1 MNAPRPLTPPQLAFV
16 HQPRQ
21 TGFPWLD
28 ALRERAWGAYQRVGL
43 PGPRLDEWKYA
54 DTHPLT
60 QMELRLPGGEVPPA
74 VNAQVGIEGLD
85 GPRAVFLDG
94 VFHPGLS
101 RLDGLPRGVRVR
113 PVMEALAEDGE
124 GLSRVFGLIAD
135 LEGPDGG
142 LRALNLALAEQG
154 VVVEV
159 DEGTAVEAPLVLI
172 HLVSDEGL
180 APQWRHLVILG
191 EGARLTLVEHYQG
204 LGRHWHNAVTEID
217 LGAHAELDHVRLYEA
232 GEGGI
237 HTHEAWV
244 RVDRDGRYQSCAA
257 TAGARLARPYTA
269 VSLDA
274 PGAHAGLYGV
284 YGGSGP
290 QQTDHSTRT
299 DHRAP
304 HTTSVQLFKGVLGEK
319 ARGAYTGRVVVH
331 PGAQKIQAEQ
341 RNANLLLSR
350 DAEADARPQL
360 EIYADDVQCAHGA
373 TVGELD
379 RDALFYLRARG
390 IGEAE
395 ARAMLTRAFVED
407 VLDAFPLL
415 PAARWAR
422 ERLAQGGAA

>member
-1 MNAPRPLTPPQLAFV
+1 MSTPRPLQAPTLALARP
-16 HQPRQ
+16 PRQ

-28 ALRERAWGAYQRVGL
+28 ALRGRAWESFQRLGL

-60 QMELRLPGGEVPPA
+60 QSELRLPTGEVPPA
-74 VNAQVGIEGLD
+74 VSAQVGIDGID

-101 RLDGLPRGVRVR
+101 RLDDLPAGLRVR
-113 PVMEALAEDGE
+113 PLMEALAEDGE
-124 GLSRVFGLIAD
+124 RLSRHYGLIAD
-135 LEGPDGG
+135 LDGADAG
-142 LRALNLALAEQG
+142 LRALDLALAEQG
-154 VVVEV
+154 AVIEV
-159 DEGTAVEAPLVLI
+159 AAGTEVAVPLSLV

-204 LGRHWHNAVTEID
+204 LGTHWHNAVTEID
-217 LGAHAELDHVRLYEA
+217 LGARAELDHLRLYEA
-232 GEGGI
+232 GEGGV
-237 HTHEAWV
+237 HTHETWV
-244 RVDRDGRYQSCAA
+244 RVAEAGRYGSYAA

-269 VSLDA
+269 VSLEA
-274 PGAHAGLYGV
+274 PEARAGLYGV
-284 YGGSGP
+284 YGGSGRH
-290 QQTDHSTRT
+290 QADHSTRT

-304 HTTSVQLFKGVLGEK
+304 RTQSVQLFKGVLGAG

-331 PGAQKIQAEQ
+331 PGAQKIEAEQ

-350 DAEADARPQL
+350 QAEADARPQL
-360 EIYADDVQCAHGA
+360 EIYADDVKCAHGA

-390 IGEAE
+390 IDEAA
-395 ARAMLTRAFVED
+395 ARALLTRAFVED
-407 VLDAFPLL
+407 VLDAFPL
-415 PAARWAR
+415 PAAARWAR
-422 ERLAQGGAA
+422 ERLAPGGNP